1 MAGKSIELSIVTWSL
16 IVSFTA
22 MVGCA
27 EQKPRPMQ
35 QPGAE
40 QVKGSAD
47 RSFDKLKQEERERKA
62 VGNN

>member
-1 MAGKSIELSIVTWSL
+1 MTWSL